1 MDELL
6 VFDLDGT
13 LIDADERISDITR
26 RALHQLDQGGIAWTI
41 ATGRL
46 PQGAR
51 EALPEVRFKHPQA
64 YKNGV
69 LIWDLNDDRSIHTQP
84 LDRDEFLEVCKRLD
98 AHGINAMANVLH
110 ADNRIGAAVRDS
122 DNEREQSWVRY
133 MESQALNIQRHND
146 FARVEGTVFNIFALT
161 ENERVLYM
169 AEELADIPGIQ
180 VYAGSDMYHHG
191 YYWLDIHHVE
201 GTKGDAVKYL
211 QQQTGAKKLI
221 CFGDSDNDIAMFECA
236 DEAYAME
243 NALPELKAIATQTIG
258 KNTDHAI
265 AYFLADRYGFSL

>member
-13 LIDADERISDITR
+13 LIDADERISDVTR
-26 RALHQLDQGGIAWTI
+26 RALAELDRRGIAWTV

-51 EALPEVRFKHPQA
+51 EALPELRFRHPQA

-69 LIWDLNDDRSIHTQP
+69 LIWDLNDDRSIHTRP
-84 LDRDEFLEVCKRLD
+84 LDRDEFLEVCRRLD
-98 AHGINAMANVLH
+98 EHGINAMANVLH
-110 ADNRIGAAVRDS
+110 HDSRIGAAVRDT
-122 DNEREQSWVRY
+122 DNEREKSWVRY
-133 MESQALNIQRHND
+133 MESQALDIQRHND
-146 FARVEGTVFNIFALT
+146 FATIEGTVFNVFALT

-169 AEELADIPGIQ
+169 AEELADVPGVQ
-180 VYAGSDMYHHG
+180 VYAGPDMYHDG

-211 QQQTGAKKLI
+211 QQQTGARKLI
-221 CFGDSDNDIAMFECA
+221 CFGDSDNDLAMFAKA

-243 NALPELKAIATQTIG
+243 NALPELKAVATDVIG
-258 KNTDHAI
+258 RNTDHAI
-265 AYFLADRYGFSL
+265 AYFLAERYGFRL